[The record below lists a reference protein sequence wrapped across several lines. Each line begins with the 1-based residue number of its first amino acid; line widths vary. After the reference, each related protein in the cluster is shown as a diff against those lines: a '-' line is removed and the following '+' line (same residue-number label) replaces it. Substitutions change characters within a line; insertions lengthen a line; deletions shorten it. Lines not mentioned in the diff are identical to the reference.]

1 MKNSQLNEMTK
12 MELKT
17 KLVDNMDALQNLRF
31 QKALQQIENPL
42 QIRVLKREIAQ
53 VKTVLRELELEIRK
67 ELTDKYLWQNIGK
80 DKHLPV
86 R

>member
-53 VKTVLRELELEIRK
+53 VKTVLRELELGIRK
-67 ELTDKYLWQNIGK
+67 ELTE
-80 DKHLPV
+80 
-86 R
+86 

>member
-12 MELKT
+12 MELET
-17 KLVDNMDALQNLRF
+17 KLADNMDALQNLRF

-53 VKTVLRELELEIRK
+53 LKTVLRELELEIRK
-67 ELTDKYLWQNIGK
+67 ELTD
-80 DKHLPV
+80 
-86 R
+86 

>member
-12 MELKT
+12 MELET
-17 KLVDNMDALQNLRF
+17 KLTDNMDALQNLRF

-53 VKTVLRELELEIRK
+53 LKTVLRELEDRK
-67 ELTDKYLWQNIGK
+67 S
-80 DKHLPV
+80 V
-86 R
+86 V

>member
-1 MKNSQLNEMTK
+1 MQNSQLNEMTK
-12 MELKT
+12 MELET
-17 KLVDNMDALQNLRF
+17 KLTDNMDALQNLRF

-67 ELTDKYLWQNIGK
+67 ELTE
-80 DKHLPV
+80 
-86 R
+86 

>member
-17 KLVDNMDALQNLRF
+17 KLADNMDALQNLRF

-42 QIRVLKREIAQ
+42 IIRVLRREIAQ
-53 VKTVLRELELEIRK
+53 VKTVLRELELGIRK
-67 ELTDKYLWQNIGK
+67 ELTE
-80 DKHLPV
+80 
-86 R
+86 

>member
-12 MELKT
+12 MELET
-17 KLVDNMDALQNLRF
+17 KLTDNMDALQNLRF

-53 VKTVLRELELEIRK
+53 VKTVLRELDLGIRK
-67 ELTDKYLWQNIGK
+67 KS
-80 DKHLPV
+80 
-86 R
+86 RAR

>member
-17 KLVDNMDALQNLRF
+17 KLADNMDALQNLRF

-53 VKTVLRELELEIRK
+53 VKTVLRELELGIRK
-67 ELTDKYLWQNIGK
+67 ELTE
-80 DKHLPV
+80 
-86 R
+86 

>member
-17 KLVDNMDALQNLRF
+17 KLADNMDALQNLRF

-42 QIRVLKREIAQ
+42 KIRVFRREIAQ
-53 VKTVLRELELEIRK
+53 VKTVLRELELGIRK
-67 ELTDKYLWQNIGK
+67 ELTE
-80 DKHLPV
+80 
-86 R
+86 